1 MASFRGSKAMSEGNG
16 LSPEVDP
23 ALYRNLVEMIPLME
37 SFMEQQ
43 GARTSMF
50 GHQASMIYT
59 PAPLRESLY
68 KPYESPMKVRKGI
81 HTPKRTP
88 DREVSRKLNR
98 EESKEECRWEESEN
112 ILRRIEGDTA
122 QEDSSKATRY
132 LLVEIEELKQKL
144 WEKDCL
150 LETIGQRSN
159 QILEP
164 HSSHT
169 DDVSQKLWEKDAGQN
184 RMSSRK
190 FKGTVGNNT
199 QGGLIGFDS
208 QLGNNTTHGSGVTDE
223 KSEEMKLLQ
232 TQIDNLRQELAE
244 KDCYVQSA
252 QLELREQQQGLG
264 EMRSLLEQAERGMV
278 KTNHKANS
286 MEAELNTL
294 RCQVL
299 TLRYQLDAVDAT
311 DLDGSHLQQQDDTD
325 REGQPY
331 RVDMVSTI
339 ASEEV
344 DQKTTFLVC
353 VSGPNDDEQL
363 STVSE
368 GSKEEKDKLELARRK
383 YLAAVIAAREKP
395 IEESLLMVAECRKQL
410 NNYLKYIPEMQGSV
424 TQL

>member
-1 MASFRGSKAMSEGNG
+1 MAAFRGSKPMVGGNG
-16 LSPEVDP
+16 VAPEVDP

-68 KPYESPMKVRKGI
+68 KPYESPLKVRKGI

-88 DREVSRKLNR
+88 NRELSRELNR
-98 EESKEECRWEESEN
+98 EEPKEETRWEESEN

-122 QEDSSKATRY
+122 QEDSSKDTRH

-159 QILEP
+159 QILESN
-164 HSSHT
+164 SSQT
-169 DDVSQKLWEKDAGQN
+169 DDVSQKHWE
-184 RMSSRK
+184 
-190 FKGTVGNNT
+190 FKGTEGNDP
-199 QGGLIGFDS
+199 QGGAFEFDS
-208 QLGNNTTHGSGVTDE
+208 QPGNNATNGNGVTEDKDE

-232 TQIDNLRQELAE
+232 TQIDKLRQELAE
-244 KDCYVQSA
+244 KDRYVQSA

-264 EMRSLLEQAERGMV
+264 EMRLLLEQAERGMV

-311 DLDGSHLQQQDDTD
+311 DLADGSQLEQDDAD
-325 REGQPY
+325 REGPPY

-353 VSGPNDDEQL
+353 VSGPNDEEQVN
-363 STVSE
+363 TVSE
-368 GSKEEKDKLELARRK
+368 GSKEEKEKLELARRK

-395 IEESLLMVAECRKQL
+395 IGESLLMVAECRKQL
-410 NNYLKYIPEMQGSV
+410 NNYLKDIPAMQDFG